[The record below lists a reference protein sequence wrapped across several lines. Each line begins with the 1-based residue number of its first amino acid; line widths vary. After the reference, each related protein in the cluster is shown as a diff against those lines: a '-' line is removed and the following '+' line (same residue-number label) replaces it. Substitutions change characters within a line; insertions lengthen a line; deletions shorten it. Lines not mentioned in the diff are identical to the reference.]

1 MFDDQLEQPV
11 EQEQVQPETI
21 EISQEAQEAS
31 KKQAVSTDESWK
43 SLREK
48 AERAERERDEYARYF
63 QQIQMAQQ
71 QAQYQQQQP
80 QQEEQEYNPAD
91 DELLEGKHF
100 KAIKKKYA
108 DLEKKYAA
116 MEEKA
121 YASIVEARVRTQ
133 FSDWDT
139 VVNEYT
145 VKALRESEP
154 ELAASLHANPDVF
167 SKSVATYKAIK
178 RLGLNETTAYDADKE
193 LAQRNAAKP
202 RTLTSIVPQ
211 QGETPLSRANAFAS
225 GLTDEL
231 KAQLRKEMEEAR
243 KRY

>member
-1 MFDDQLEQPV
+1 MFDDQVEQPI
-11 EQEQVQPETI
+11 EQEQTQPETI
-21 EISQEAQEAS
+21 EISQEAQQAS
-31 KKQAVSTDESWK
+31 QKQAVSKDESWK
-43 SLREK
+43 ALREK

-63 QQIQMAQQ
+63 QQMQMAQQ
-71 QAQYQQQQP
+71 QAQQQQQP
-80 QQEEQEYNPAD
+80 LQEETEYNPAD

-121 YASIVEARVRTQ
+121 YASVVEARVRTQ
-133 FSDWDT
+133 FADWDT

-145 VKALRESEP
+145 IKALRESEP
-154 ELAASLHANPDVF
+154 ELAASLHSNPDVF

-202 RTLTSIVPQ
+202 RTLTSIAPQ

-231 KAQLRKEMEEAR
+231 KSQLRKEMEEAR